1 MMIDDV
7 IRVAKD
13 LGKRY
18 PTDNFIFGGDFNM
31 VIDDWLDRSPS
42 KYTRHHYNPVLLN
55 FCSVFNLI
63 DVWRTKNPCIQVF
76 TWFKPDGSVKSRL
89 DFWLVSDF
97 GSGLESI
104 STVSA
109 APLTDHCMVKL
120 ILKPAKTFQRPKGYW
135 KFNSNL
141 LNSDIFCKKIIAT
154 INNVT
159 GDSNFTT
166 YREKWEFL
174 KYKVRQISIS
184 SGKLLSRISSIIRK
198 LEKKNLKLLKK

>member
-55 FCSVFNLI
+55 FCSVFNFI

-141 LNSDIFCKKIIAT
+141 LNSDIFCKK
-154 INNVT
+154 NYSYN
-159 GDSNFTT
+159 
-166 YREKWEFL
+166 
-174 KYKVRQISIS
+174 
-184 SGKLLSRISSIIRK
+184 
-198 LEKKNLKLLKK
+198 